1 MAKARFLTPEMR
13 EKTHLATIKYNVEH
27 SWYGNIKYYDGQ

>member
-13 EKTHLATIKYNVEH
+13 EKNRLATIKYNVEH
-27 SWYGNIKYYDGQ
+27 SGYGDIKYYDGQ